1 MKNIKVWLGVL
12 SMCVVMMIPMTGNAS
27 EQVSEL
33 KTMEGV
39 KEKQL
44 QSENV
49 MKIYVDS
56 VGNYVFHNIPVQE
69 KNARTKVVYV
79 DETKEVREKVLADA
93 GMRNQTKYV
102 YDIEN
107 NPVYIGTWGGI
118 ATYARHTLGA
128 RIPSGGLN
136 YLISTGDATWYNRS
150 KNVALPYRNGNST
163 VPEHANQVDVAKGT
177 AFVVINPDTNKN
189 VIVTVNDF
197 GPQQN
202 TELGKKTIVDLDSG
216 SFETLFGSTGI
227 GRHVCQTN
235 VTVNQY
241 F

>member
-1 MKNIKVWLGVL
+1 MKNIKVWLGFL

-49 MKIYVDS
+49 MKVYVDS

-107 NPVYIGTWGGI
+107 NPVYIELK
-118 ATYARHTLGA
+118 A
-128 RIPSGGLN
+128 GLC
-136 YLISTGDATWYNRS
+136 YIR
-150 KNVALPYRNGNST
+150 
-163 VPEHANQVDVAKGT
+163 
-177 AFVVINPDTNKN
+177 
-189 VIVTVNDF
+189 
-197 GPQQN
+197 
-202 TELGKKTIVDLDSG
+202 
-216 SFETLFGSTGI
+216 
-227 GRHVCQTN
+227 C
-235 VTVNQY
+235 
-241 F
+241 